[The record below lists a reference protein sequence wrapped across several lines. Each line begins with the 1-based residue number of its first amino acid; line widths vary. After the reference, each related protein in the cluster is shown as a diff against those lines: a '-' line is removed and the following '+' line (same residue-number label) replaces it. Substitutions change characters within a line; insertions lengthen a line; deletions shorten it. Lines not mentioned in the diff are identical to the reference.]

1 MADFPAVY
9 FVPPPPE
16 TYVVDTIAATITPT
30 PCTPAPP
37 ATLLTNRVW
46 YVPGGFEVRWQTASP
61 DTSGAS
67 YPGPGTFGVD
77 TTNFTVDDPS
87 NVS

>member
-16 TYVVDTIAATITPT
+16 AYVVDTIAATTTPT
-30 PCTPAPP
+30 PCA
-37 ATLLTNRVW
+37 ATTLVINRVW